1 MHNRKQQLEAIERL
15 LDILDDLREK
25 CPWDKKQTFE
35 SLRNLTIEEVFEL
48 ADSIDTR
55 NTEELK
61 KELGDVL
68 LHILFYAKIGSE
80 QNLFDIKT
88 VADGIC
94 EKLIFRHPHIY
105 GNVSVK
111 NEKEV
116 KENWEKLKIKEGNTS
131 VLGGVPNSLP
141 SIIKAYRIQEKAAGV
156 GFDWT
161 EKREVWA
168 KVEEELSEFKTEE
181 ARQDLEKMEEEFGDV
196 LFSLINYARF
206 SGIDPD
212 KALSKTNAKFI
223 MRFQSIEQEA
233 QKTGKNI
240 ADLSIEQMN
249 EIWNRFR
256 S

>member
-1 MHNRKQQLEAIERL
+1 MHNRKQQLEAIEKL

-48 ADSIDTR
+48 ADSIDTQ

-68 LHILFYAKIGSE
+68 LHIFFYAKIGSE
-80 QNLFDIKT
+80 QNLFDIKS

-105 GNVSVK
+105 GNVTVK

-141 SIIKAYRIQEKAAGV
+141 SIIKACRIQEKAAGV

-181 ARQDLEKMEEEFGDV
+181 TKLDLEKMEEEFGDV

-240 ADLSIEQMN
+240 TDLSIEEMN

-256 S
+256 G

>member
-1 MHNRKQQLEAIERL
+1 V
-15 LDILDDLREK
+15 
-25 CPWDKKQTFE
+25 T
-35 SLRNLTIEEVFEL
+35 
-48 ADSIDTR
+48 
-55 NTEELK
+55 
-61 KELGDVL
+61 
-68 LHILFYAKIGSE
+68 
-80 QNLFDIKT
+80 
-88 VADGIC
+88 
-94 EKLIFRHPHIY
+94 
-105 GNVSVK
+105 VK

-141 SIIKAYRIQEKAAGV
+141 SIIKACRIQEKAAGV

-181 ARQDLEKMEEEFGDV
+181 TKLDLEKMEEEFGDV

-240 ADLSIEQMN
+240 TDLSIEEMN

-256 S
+256 G

>member
-1 MHNRKQQLEAIERL
+1 MHNRKQQLEAIEKL

-48 ADSIDTR
+48 ADSIDTQ

-68 LHILFYAKIGSE
+68 LHIFFYAKIGSE
-80 QNLFDIKT
+80 QNLFDIKS

-105 GNVSVK
+105 GNVTVK

-141 SIIKAYRIQEKAAGV
+141 SIIKACRIQEKAAGV

-181 ARQDLEKMEEEFGDV
+181 TKLDLEKMEEEFGDV

-233 QKTGKNI
+233 QK
-240 ADLSIEQMN
+240 
-249 EIWNRFR
+249 NRKKHYRFKY
-256 S
+256 

>member
-1 MHNRKQQLEAIERL
+1 
-15 LDILDDLREK
+15 LREK

-48 ADSIDTR
+48 ADSIDTQ

-68 LHILFYAKIGSE
+68 LHIFFYAKIGSE
-80 QNLFDIKT
+80 QNLFDIKS

-105 GNVSVK
+105 GNVTVK

-141 SIIKAYRIQEKAAGV
+141 SIIKACRIQEKAAGV

-181 ARQDLEKMEEEFGDV
+181 TKLDLEKMEEEFGDV

-240 ADLSIEQMN
+240 TDLSIEEMN

-256 S
+256 G

>member
-1 MHNRKQQLEAIERL
+1 MHNRKQQLEAIEKL

-48 ADSIDTR
+48 ADSIDTQ

-68 LHILFYAKIGSE
+68 LHIFFYAKIGSE
-80 QNLFDIKT
+80 QNLFDIKS

-105 GNVSVK
+105 GNVTVK

-141 SIIKAYRIQEKAAGV
+141 SIIKACRIQEKAAGV

-181 ARQDLEKMEEEFGDV
+181 TKLDLEKMEEEFGDV

-233 QKTGKNI
+233 QKTGKKHY
-240 ADLSIEQMN
+240 
-249 EIWNRFR
+249 RFKY
-256 S
+256 